1 MRAYLVVGGAGID
14 KSSLGRR
21 REQMD
26 DEEEECLRN
35 TTIMY
40 SMLADVDWKGRVQAR
55 FVKEDPSALTPLY
68 THRMSARLD
77 LEKPDR
83 ARYIY
88 PLTTKNV
95 SS

>member
-26 DEEEECLRN
+26 DEEECLRN

-40 SMLADVDWKGRVQAR
+40 SMLAGVDWKGRVQAR